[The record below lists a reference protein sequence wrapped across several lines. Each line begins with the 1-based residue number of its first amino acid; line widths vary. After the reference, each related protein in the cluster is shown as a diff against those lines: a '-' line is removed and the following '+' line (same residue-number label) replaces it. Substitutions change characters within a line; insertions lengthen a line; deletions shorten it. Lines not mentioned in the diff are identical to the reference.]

1 MRRHSS
7 TWKVAAW
14 SAAVASV
21 LVVGGMLATGI
32 PGDATADD
40 TPSRVSSSEAVGS
53 ARQLSQAFRDAAEQ
67 VLPAVVA
74 IRVTPQVAMRERTL
88 HPSADQPG
96 IKREFRFFGT
106 PDELLKQHP
115 ELKRFFEDMPGGFPK
130 GFPQMPDMPRRPGL
144 GVPSPQPRGLG
155 SGVIFD
161 SDGLVLTNNHVV
173 ANGGKVMVK
182 LHDGREFE
190 AKKVFTD
197 PKSDLAVVRIDGENL
212 PVASLGDS
220 DRAQVGDWVLALG
233 EPFGLEG
240 TVTAGIVSA
249 KSRGIGITE
258 REDFIQ
264 TDAAINPGNSGGPL
278 INLDGE
284 VVGINTAISSRTGGY
299 QGIGFAVPVNLAK
312 WVANQLV
319 SEGKVRRA
327 YLGVAIQPVTYQL
340 SEHLGVPVQ
349 GGVLVTDVMAETPA
363 AKAGLKSGDV
373 IVEFAGKPVRKTL
386 QLQGV
391 VERAKIGQAYPL
403 VVVRDGARK
412 RLSITLLEQ
421 PSNFGRI
428 ADGVVK
434 PDEGEKTEPERSE
447 LGRLGMTVEPLTA
460 EVAGHLG
467 LEGQQGLVI
476 TEVTPGGP
484 AAEVGLSDG
493 MLITHVNRKPVQSV
507 QEMEKMVDAATPEAG
522 VLLRVRTERGARF
535 VVVKPNK

>member
-1 MRRHSS
+1 MRRRSRV
-7 TWKVAAW
+7 WKVAAW

-21 LVVGGMLATGI
+21 LAVGGMLATGI

-40 TPSRVSSSEAVGS
+40 ATRQVTSSEAVGS
-53 ARQLSQAFRDAAEQ
+53 ARQLSQAFRQAAEQ

-74 IRVTPQVAMRERTL
+74 IRVTPQVASREKTL
-88 HPSADQPG
+88 HPSADEPG
-96 IKREFRFFGT
+96 MKREFRFFGN
-106 PDELLKQHP
+106 PEDLLKQHP
-115 ELKRFFEDMPGGFPK
+115 ELKRFFDDMPGGFPK
-130 GFPQMPDMPRRPGL
+130 GLPDMKPKGPQFRMPGPR
-144 GVPSPQPRGLG
+144 PRGLG

-161 SDGLVLTNNHVV
+161 SDGLILTNNHVV

-190 AKKVFTD
+190 AQKVFTD
-197 PKSDLAVVRIDGENL
+197 PKSDLAVVRIDGEDL
-212 PVASLGDS
+212 PVAPLGDS

-312 WVANQLV
+312 WVAEQLV

-349 GGVLVTDVMAETPA
+349 GGVLVTDVMDGTPA
-363 AKAGLKSGDV
+363 AEAGLKSGDV
-373 IVEFAGKPVRKTL
+373 IVEFAGKQVRKTL

-391 VERAKIGQAYPL
+391 VERAKIGRAYPL
-403 VVVRDGARK
+403 VVVRDGERK
-412 RLSITLLEQ
+412 QLSITLREQ
-421 PSNFGRI
+421 PADFGRMSGG
-428 ADGVVK
+428 D
-434 PDEGEKTEPERSE
+434 PEPQEEPRSEPEKSE
-447 LGRLGMTVEPLTA
+447 LGRLGMTVEPLTD

-467 LEGQQGLVI
+467 LEGHKGLVI
-476 TEVTPGGP
+476 TEVTADGP
-484 AAEVGLSDG
+484 AAEVGLADG
-493 MLITHVNRKPVQSV
+493 MLITHVNRKPVHGV
-507 QEMEKMVDAATPEAG
+507 EEMKKMVDAASVETG

-535 VVVKPNK
+535 VVVKPRQ